1 MKTLLTLALALAVSA
16 GAMAADDKK
25 PARKKG
31 APPVA
36 AAVQLPKEVEL
47 TAEQKEKLAAVNKEF
62 ESKFADATKER
73 DSILT
78 DEQKK
83 AQQAAVK
90 DAREKMLKG
99 KDAKSAIDSALK
111 LTDEQKGKYEKASAK
126 VLEVRTEAM
135 KKFAESLTAEQK
147 AKIPALAEKKP
158 GKKKKDAK

>member
-83 AQQAAVK
+83 RLDELVGDDGLIAKATAG
-90 DAREKMLKG
+90 LKRAYRTLYRSG
-99 KDAKSAIDSALK
+99 LSLDDAKAELEAQAGSCS
-111 LTDEQKGKYEKASAK
+111 
-126 VLEVRTEAM
+126 EVRPLLDFLRDSTRG
-135 KKFAESLTAEQK
+135 
-147 AKIPALAEKKP
+147 IVR
-158 GKKKKDAK
+158 